1 MYLYQALKSYT
12 NHILGSVQL
21 LIQPH
26 KSVFQYLYVPDL
38 DFRSTLSKG
47 DLFTKLQTRVD
58 SKFEVVR
65 GTKSIDSWAI
75 GAFSRSGLSD
85 SSVYGSRCTGTVG
98 FVDNTNSNQL
108 FQWKMAEMTVDS
120 VFFCN
125 SIYAMEQYEEVFHTR
140 YSSYTVVSMDVPL
153 LGSFDINFSNIRDV
167 NFDRLDST
175 PYGTVSSFSFSQTV
189 SFPVFSEPQYWK
201 EYQRIRVSLFVEND
215 EEPIY
220 SMVLGLD

>member
-12 NHILGSVQL
+12 NHVLDSVSL
-21 LIQPH
+21 LVKSH

-47 DLFTKLQTRVD
+47 DLFTKLQSRFD
-58 SKFEVVR
+58 DKFEVVR
-65 GTKSIDSWAI
+65 GTKSIESWAV
-75 GAFSRSGLSD
+75 GAFSRSGLTD
-85 SSVYGSRCTGTVG
+85 SSIYGSRCSGTVG
-98 FVDNTNSNQL
+98 FVDETNTNQL
-108 FQWKMAEMTVDS
+108 FHWKMAEMTVDS

-125 SIYAMEQYEEVFHTR
+125 SIYAMERYEEVFHTR

-175 PYGTVSSFSFSQTV
+175 PYGTVSTFSFSQVV

-201 EYQRIRVSLFVEND
+201 QYQSIRFKMFVEND
-215 EEPIY
+215 EEPVY
-220 SMVLGLD
+220 SLVLGLD